1 MSYIVGIA
9 GGSGSGKTT
18 FVKKVLKGLEDKSCI
33 IHIDSYYKDNLP
45 KQINQNYDHPDAFD
59 WDLLLGHIDGLKNN
73 LEIYAPI
80 YDFKSN
86 SRSERFNIISP
97 KPLIF
102 VEGIYAL
109 YLKEVRELIN
119 LKSFIQV
126 EADIRLSRR
135 LNRDFRERG
144 RSYESIIKQYYET
157 VRPMHNKYIEPQK
170 DYADFI
176 IGEENSRAVE
186 LLRNHLLTCLS
197 RQQIDSTVESTINET
212 KQI

>member
-18 FVKKVLKGLEDKSCI
+18 FAKKVVQGLEKQSCI
-33 IHIDSYYKDNLP
+33 IHMDSYYKDTLP
-45 KQINQNYDHPDAFD
+45 KHINQNYDHPDAFD
-59 WDLLLGHIDGLKNN
+59 WDLLLSHLEKLKNDQ
-73 LEIYAPI
+73 EIYSPI
-80 YDFKSN
+80 YDFKTN
-86 SRSERFNIISP
+86 SRSERCDIISP
-97 KPLIF
+97 MPIIF
-102 VEGIYAL
+102 IEGIYAL
-109 YLKEVRELIN
+109 YLKEVRELLD

-170 DYADFI
+170 DHADFI
-176 IGEENSRAVE
+176 VGEENSRAVG

-197 RQQIDSTVESTINET
+197 GQQSEPTVELNSEE
-212 KQI
+212 QL